1 MSTYVLPKLETGFYE
16 AGFCKTGFLTIIL
29 RQCSNTLGRLWRS
42 LHDLDTV
49 KTPISRHHYPFP
61 DPLKRLK
68 ILRTAAIS
76 LIRQRPDIIQAETI
90 AAIATA
96 IVPEQ
101 GSVGIVRLSG
111 DRAIAIAQALFY
123 APGNQPWDSHR
134 ILYGYVQATDSS
146 TPVDEALLLLM
157 KSPRSYTREDVV
169 EFHCHGGIMAVQ
181 QVLQLC
187 LQQGARLAQPGE
199 FTLRA
204 FLNGRL
210 DLTQAESVADL
221 VGAQSPQAAQNAL
234 MGIRGKLAGAIRD
247 LRSQCLDVLA
257 EVEARVDFAD
267 DLPPIDE
274 AAVRSQLSTIHTRI
288 TQILSTARQ
297 GELLRAGLKI
307 AIIGQPNVGKSSL
320 LNAWS
325 QSDRAIVTHLPGTTR
340 DVVESQL
347 IVGGIPIQVLDTAG
361 IRESADTVEK
371 IGIERSRTAAQS
383 ADLILLTL
391 DATTGWT
398 PTEDALLKQIQH
410 KPHILVLNKIDLLKP
425 TARSH
430 SPSPI
435 PHLPHTPIVHTAAA
449 KNLGIDDLESAI
461 LTCAHSGNL
470 TAANTD
476 IAINQRQAAALLR
489 AETALT
495 EVEATIDNELPLDF
509 WTIDLRAAIHAL
521 GEVTGEEMTESM
533 LDEIFSR
540 FCIGK

>member
-1 MSTYVLPKLETGFYE
+1 M
-16 AGFCKTGFLTIIL
+16 
-29 RQCSNTLGRLWRS
+29 NTPPSVAQG
-42 LHDLDTV
+42 
-49 KTPISRHHYPFP
+49 
-61 DPLKRLK
+61 
-68 ILRTAAIS
+68 
-76 LIRQRPDIIQAETI
+76 ETI

-96 IVPEQ
+96 IVPQQ

-111 DRAIAIAQALFY
+111 MDAIAIAKQLFN
-123 APGNQPWDSHR
+123 APGEQIWESHR
-134 ILYGYVQATDSS
+134 ILYGYVREPNTHQT
-146 TPVDEALLLLM
+146 VDEALLLLM
-157 KSPRSYTREDVV
+157 HSPRSYTREDVV

-187 LQQGARLAQPGE
+187 IRQGARLAQPGE

-210 DLTQAESVADL
+210 DLTQAEGIADL

-234 MGIRGKLAGAIRD
+234 MGIRGKLANEIRA

-274 AAVRSQLSTIHTRI
+274 DGVRSQLQTILEQI
-288 TQILSTARQ
+288 THILSTAQQ
-297 GELLRAGLKI
+297 GELLRAGLKV

-325 QSDRAIVTHLPGTTR
+325 KSDRAIVTNLPGTTR

-347 IVGGIPIQVLDTAG
+347 IVGGIPVQVLDTAG
-361 IRESADTVEK
+361 IRESVDEVER
-371 IGIERSRTAAQS
+371 IGIARSQTAAQA
-383 ADLILLTL
+383 ADLVLLTI
-391 DATTGWT
+391 DATLGWQPEEQT
-398 PTEDALLKQIQH
+398 LYEQIKN
-410 KPHILVLNKIDLLKP
+410 KPHILVLNKTDRLSTL
-425 TARSH
+425 TRGLSEVEAQ
-430 SPSPI
+430 
-435 PHLPHTPIVHTAAA
+435 LPKGALTVHTAAA
-449 KNLGIDDLESAI
+449 KSEGIEALEQAI
-461 LTCAHSGNL
+461 LTTIQSTHL
-470 TAANTD
+470 TAADTD

-489 AETALT
+489 AESALT
-495 EVEATIDNELPLDF
+495 EVQTTIQNELPLDF
-509 WTIDLRAAIHAL
+509 WTIDLRTAIHSL

>member
-1 MSTYVLPKLETGFYE
+1 MPS
-16 AGFCKTGFLTIIL
+16 A
-29 RQCSNTLGRLWRS
+29 S
-42 LHDLDTV
+42 
-49 KTPISRHHYPFP
+49 P
-61 DPLKRLK
+61 DYDAN
-68 ILRTAAIS
+68 IGTAIA
-76 LIRQRPDIIQAETI
+76 QAETI

-96 IVPEQ
+96 IVPQQ

-111 DRAIAIAQALFY
+111 IDAIAIAQQLFH
-123 APGNQPWDSHR
+123 APGQQVWESHR
-134 ILYGYVQATDSS
+134 ILYGYVQPPDSADV
-146 TPVDEALLLLM
+146 VDEALLLLM

-187 LQQGARLAQPGE
+187 IKQGARLAQPGE

-234 MGIRGKLAGAIRD
+234 MGIRGKLASEIKQ
-247 LRSQCLDVLA
+247 LRGRCLDVLA

-274 AAVRSQLSTIHTRI
+274 ESVRSQLKAIQ
-288 TQILSTARQ
+288 TQVAHILATARQ
-297 GELLRAGLKI
+297 GELLRAGIKI

-325 QSDRAIVTHLPGTTR
+325 RSDRAIVTNLPGTTR

-347 IVGGIPIQVLDTAG
+347 IVGGIPVQVLDTAG
-361 IRESADTVEK
+361 IRESVDEVEK
-371 IGIERSRTAAQS
+371 IGIQRSLSAAQD
-383 ADLILLTL
+383 ADLVLLTV
-391 DATTGWT
+391 DATKGWT
-398 PTEDALLKQIQH
+398 AEE
-410 KPHILVLNKIDLLKP
+410 DLLFSEVKGKP
-425 TARSH
+425 CIVVINKVDLTIPNFSTL
-430 SPSPI
+430 PIPQSPI
-435 PHLPHTPIVHTAAA
+435 VYTAAA
-449 KNLGIDDLESAI
+449 KSQGIPDLESAI
-461 LTCAHSGNL
+461 LATVNAGNL
-470 TAANTD
+470 TAANMD

-489 AETALT
+489 AEASLT
-495 EVEATIDNELPLDF
+495 QVEATIADELPLDF

>member
-1 MSTYVLPKLETGFYE
+1 MPTSQVP
-16 AGFCKTGFLTIIL
+16 
-29 RQCSNTLGRLWRS
+29 Q
-42 LHDLDTV
+42 
-49 KTPISRHHYPFP
+49 
-61 DPLKRLK
+61 
-68 ILRTAAIS
+68 
-76 LIRQRPDIIQAETI
+76 QETI

-96 IVPEQ
+96 IVPQQ

-111 DRAIAIAQALFY
+111 EQAVEIAQALFY

-134 ILYGYVQATDSS
+134 ILYGYVQHPKTQQ
-146 TPVDEALLLLM
+146 TVDEALLLLM
-157 KSPRSYTREDVV
+157 RSPRSYTREDVV

-210 DLTQAESVADL
+210 DLTQAEGIADL

-234 MGIRGKLAGAIRD
+234 MGIRGKLAGAIRQ

-257 EVEARVDFAD
+257 DVEARVDFAD

-274 AAVRSQLSTIHTRI
+274 DNVRSQLEDIL
-288 TQILSTARQ
+288 TQLTQLLSTARQ
-297 GELLRAGLKI
+297 GELLRSGIKI

-325 QSDRAIVTHLPGTTR
+325 RSDRAIVTNLPGTTR

-347 IVGGIPIQVLDTAG
+347 IVGGIPVQVLDTAG
-361 IRESADTVEK
+361 IRESADEVEK
-371 IGIERSRTAAQS
+371 IGIARSQSAAQS
-383 ADLILLTL
+383 ADLVLLTL
-391 DATTGWT
+391 DATLGWT
-398 PTEDALLKQIQH
+398 TAEQTLYEQIKD
-410 KPHILVLNKIDLLKP
+410 KPHIFVINKTDLLPAAARATANRPPAAKRIGSLPP
-425 TARSH
+425 TA
-430 SPSPI
+430 
-435 PHLPHTPIVHTAAA
+435 TPPVYTAAA
-449 KNLGIDDLESAI
+449 HKQGIESLETAI
-461 LTCAHSGNL
+461 LGTLKAGNL
-470 TAANTD
+470 AAADMD
-476 IAINQRQAAALLR
+476 IAINQRQAAALIS
-489 AETALT
+489 AQTALG
-495 EVEATIDNELPLDF
+495 EVQATINNELPLDF